1 LKGNEK
7 AGTLKVERRTGMDN
21 QISGGLIEHFGD
33 MPDPRIDRTKRH
45 KLVDIIVIA
54 ICAVI
59 CGADD
64 WVEVALFGEAKEA
77 WFRTFLELPN
87 GIPSHDTFNRVFA
100 RLDPD
105 AFRARFLSWIEAICS
120 ITGGQVIAIDGKKL
134 RGSQDQRLGKGAI
147 DMVSAWATE
156 NQLVL
161 GQIKVDD
168 KSNEITA
175 IPELLKLLAISGCL
189 VTIDAM
195 GCQKEIAKTI
205 IEQEADYLLEV
216 KENQG
221 HLYEDIADVY
231 AGAAEAG
238 FRDVPYSYHKTVD
251 VQHDRTE
258 IRECWVISDPEYLH
272 YLRGYADWAQLNSIL
287 MIRNQR
293 KLDGKHEQ
301 ETHYYIASPIW
312 QADRFLQSKRSHW
325 GIENRL
331 HWVLDMAFQE
341 DHHQLRK
348 DHGPENFA
356 VLRHIALN
364 LLKQEH
370 SIRAGIKAKR
380 LRAGWDNDY
389 LLKVLTQ

>member
-1 LKGNEK
+1 MN
-7 AGTLKVERRTGMDN
+7 N
-21 QISGGLIEHFGD
+21 QASGRLTEHFGD
-33 MPDPRIDRTKRH
+33 LPDPRIDRTKRH
-45 KLVDIIVIA
+45 KLIDIVVIA

-64 WVEVALFGEAKEA
+64 WVEVAMFGEAKEA

-100 RLDPD
+100 RLDPE
-105 AFRARFLSWIEAICS
+105 AFRKRFLEWIQALS
-120 ITGGQVIAIDGKKL
+120 LITSGQVISIDGKKL
-134 RGSQDQRLGKGAI
+134 RGSQDQTLGHGAI

-156 NQLVL
+156 SHLVL
-161 GQIKVDD
+161 GQVKVDA

-175 IPELLKLLAISGCL
+175 IPELLKLLELAGCL

-195 GCQKEIAKTI
+195 GCQKEIAQTI
-205 IEQEADYLLEV
+205 VDQEADYILEV

-221 HLYEDIADVY
+221 HLYEDIADVF
-231 AGAAEAG
+231 AGAQEIA
-238 FRDVPYSYHKTVD
+238 FRDVPHSYHKTVD
-251 VQHDRTE
+251 GQHDRTE
-258 IRECWVISDPEYLH
+258 IRECWAIVEPEYVH
-272 YLRGYADWAQLNSIL
+272 YLRGYADWANLNAIL

-293 KLDGKHEQ
+293 KLDGKVEQ
-301 ETHYYIASPIW
+301 MTHYCIASPRW
-312 QADRFLQSKRSHW
+312 TAERFLQSKRSHW
-325 GIENRL
+325 GIENGL
-331 HWVLDMAFQE
+331 HWVLDVAFQE

-348 DHGPENFA
+348 EHGPENFA

-370 SIRAGIKAKR
+370 SVKAGIKAKR

-389 LLKVLTQ
+389 LLKVLAQ

>member
-1 LKGNEK
+1 
-7 AGTLKVERRTGMDN
+7 MDK
-21 QISGGLIEHFGD
+21 QVSGGLIEYFGD

-64 WVEVALFGEAKEA
+64 WVEVALFGESKQA

-87 GIPSHDTFNRVFA
+87 GIPSHDTFTRVFA

-105 AFRARFLSWIEAICS
+105 AFRERFLKWVQAISTIIE
-120 ITGGQVIAIDGKKL
+120 GQVIAIDGKRM
-134 RGSQDQRLGKGAI
+134 RGSQERGLGNGAI

-175 IPELLKLLAISGCL
+175 IPELLKLLALSGCL
-189 VTIDAM
+189 VTIDAI

-205 IEQEADYLLEV
+205 IDQEADYILEV

-221 HLYEDIADVY
+221 HLFEDIADVF
-231 AGAAEAG
+231 AGAAEVA

-258 IRECWVISDPEYLH
+258 IRECWAISDPEYVH
-272 YLRGYADWAQLNSIL
+272 YLRGYRDWSKLNSIL

-293 KLDGKHEQ
+293 TVDGKHEQ
-301 ETHYYIASPIW
+301 LTHYYIASPVW
-312 QADRFLQSKRSHW
+312 KADRFLQSKRSHW

-331 HWVLDMAFQE
+331 HWVLDVAFQE

-370 SIRAGIKAKR
+370 SIKAGIKAKR
-380 LRAGWDNDY
+380 RKAGWDNDY
-389 LLKVLTQ
+389 LLKVLAQ

>member
-1 LKGNEK
+1 
-7 AGTLKVERRTGMDN
+7 MDK
-21 QISGGLIEHFGD
+21 QISGELIEHFGD

-64 WVEVALFGEAKEA
+64 WVDVALFGEAKAA
-77 WFRTFLELPN
+77 WLGTFLELPN
-87 GIPSHDTFNRVFA
+87 GIPSHDTFTRVFA
-100 RLDPD
+100 RLDPE
-105 AFRARFLSWIEAICS
+105 AFRERFLKWVQAIS
-120 ITGGQVIAIDGKKL
+120 AIIGGQVIAIDGKKL
-134 RGSQDQRLGKGAI
+134 RGSQDGRLGKGAI

-161 GQIKVDD
+161 GQVKVDD

-175 IPELLKLLAISGCL
+175 IPELLKLLALSGCL

-205 IEQEADYLLEV
+205 IEQDADYLLEV

-221 HLYEDIADVY
+221 HLYEDIADVF
-231 AGAAEAG
+231 AGAAEVA
-238 FRDVPYSYHKTVD
+238 FRDVPCSYHRTVG

-258 IRECWVISDPEYLH
+258 IRECWAISDPEYLH
-272 YLRGYADWAQLNSIL
+272 HLRGYPDWAKLNSIL

-293 KLDGKHEQ
+293 KLDGKDEQ
-301 ETHYYIASPIW
+301 ETHYYIASPVW
-312 QADRFLQSKRSHW
+312 KADRFLRSKRSHW

-370 SIRAGIKAKR
+370 SVKAGIKAKR

-389 LLKVLTQ
+389 LLKVLAQ

>member
-1 LKGNEK
+1 MEK
-7 AGTLKVERRTGMDN
+7 QASSGLAG
-21 QISGGLIEHFGD
+21 HFGD
-33 MPDPRIDRTKRH
+33 MPDPRIERSKRH
-45 KLVDIIVIA
+45 KLLDIIMIA

-64 WVEVALFGEAKEA
+64 WVEVAMFGEAKEA
-77 WFRTFLELPN
+77 WFRPFLELPN

-100 RLDPD
+100 RLDAD
-105 AFRARFLSWIEAICS
+105 AFRERFLNWIQAIS
-120 ITGGQVIAIDGKKL
+120 VITGGQVIAIDGKRL

-147 DMVSAWATE
+147 DIVSAWATE

-161 GQIKVDD
+161 GQVKVDD

-175 IPELLKLLAISGCL
+175 IPELLKLLALSGCL

-205 IEQEADYLLEV
+205 IDQEADYLLEV

-221 HLYEDIADVY
+221 HLFEDITDVF
-231 AGAAEAG
+231 AGAAEVA
-238 FRDVPYSYHKTVD
+238 FRDVPSSYHKTVD
-251 VQHDRTE
+251 VQHDRVE
-258 IRECWVISDPEYLH
+258 IRECWTISAPAYVH
-272 YLRGYADWAQLNSIL
+272 YLRGHADWAKLNSIL

-293 KLDGKHEQ
+293 KLDGKVEQ

-312 QADRFLQSKRSHW
+312 KADRFLQSKRSHW

-331 HWVLDMAFQE
+331 HWVLDVAFQE

-370 SIRAGIKAKR
+370 SIKAGIKAKR

-389 LLKVLTQ
+389 LLKVLAQ

>member
-1 LKGNEK
+1 MEK
-7 AGTLKVERRTGMDN
+7 QASR
-21 QISGGLIEHFGD
+21 SLIDSFGD

-45 KLVDIIVIA
+45 KLLDILVIA

-64 WVEVALFGEAKEA
+64 WVAVALFGEAKQV
-77 WFRTFLELPN
+77 WLRTFLELPN

-100 RLDPD
+100 HLDPD
-105 AFRARFLSWIEAICS
+105 AFRERFMKWIQAIS
-120 ITGGQVIAIDGKKL
+120 EIMSGQGIAIDGKKL
-134 RGSQDQRLGKGAI
+134 RGSQERHLGKEAI

-168 KSNEITA
+168 KSNEIKA
-175 IPELLKLLAISGCL
+175 IPELLRLLAISGCL
-189 VTIDAM
+189 VTIDAI

-205 IEQEADYLLEV
+205 IDQEADYILEV

-221 HLYEDIADVY
+221 HLYEDIADVFT
-231 AGAAEAG
+231 GAAEIN
-238 FRDVPYSYHKTVD
+238 FREVPHSYHKTVD

-258 IRECWVISDPEYLH
+258 IRECWAISDPDYVH
-272 YLRGYADWAQLNSIL
+272 YLRGFADWAGLNAIL

-293 KLDGKHEQ
+293 KVNGKVELY
-301 ETHYYIASPIW
+301 THYYIASPVW
-312 QADRFLQSKRSHW
+312 KADRFLRSKRSHW

-331 HWVLDMAFQE
+331 HWVLDVAFQE

-364 LLKQEH
+364 LLKHEH
-370 SIRAGIKAKR
+370 SIKAGIKAKR

-389 LLKVLTQ
+389 LLKVLAQ

>member
-1 LKGNEK
+1 MTSEP
-7 AGTLKVERRTGMDN
+7 
-21 QISGGLIEHFGD
+21 SGKMWAHFGD
-33 MPDPRIDRTKRH
+33 LPDPRIERTRLH
-45 KLVDIIVIA
+45 KLVDIVGIA
-54 ICAVI
+54 ICAVV

-64 WVEVALFGEAKEA
+64 WVEVALFGEAKES

-87 GIPSHDTFNRVFA
+87 GIPSHDTFTRVFA
-100 RLDPD
+100 RLDPE
-105 AFRARFLSWIEAICS
+105 AFRTRFLEWVQALQLF
-120 ITGGQVIAIDGKKL
+120 TGGQVVAIDGKQL
-134 RGSQDQRLGKGAI
+134 RGSRDSALGRGAI

-156 NQLVL
+156 NHLVL
-161 GQIKVDD
+161 GQVKVDE

-175 IPELLKLLAISGCL
+175 IPPLLEVLELSGCL

-195 GCQKEIAKTI
+195 GCQREIARTI
-205 IEQEADYLLEV
+205 VEQQADYLLEV

-221 HLYEDIADVY
+221 HLYEDIADVF
-231 AGAAEAG
+231 AGAEEIA
-238 FRDVPYSYHKTVD
+238 FRNVPHSYEKTVD

-258 IRECWVISDPEYLH
+258 IRECWVLSAPEYLH
-272 YLRGYADWAQLNSIL
+272 YLRGYANWAKLNAIL

-293 KLDGKHEQ
+293 KIDGKVAQ

-312 QADRFLQSKRSHW
+312 EAKRFLQSKRSHW

-331 HWVLDMAFQE
+331 HWVLDVAFQE

-364 LLKQEH
+364 LLKQDK
-370 SIRAGIKAKR
+370 SIKAGIKAKR

-389 LLKVLTQ
+389 LLKILAQ